1 MTTSKNGK
9 TRRSERLFLLRGGR
23 VALGKEGVSLN
34 KEWLAFEAK
43 SFYNAYLNLEWMNQ
57 SMGGTNFFIPM
68 AVNGSFSIELSIKA
82 ILVHFGI
89 PYDREHNLLALFR
102 LLPVQLQDIFWRYLA
117 YKAPEYAD
125 EKRRHDE
132 LVMISNVFVDWR
144 YGFEGD
150 PAPAFETRF
159 LAAFA
164 NTAIWVMF
172 ALGMDYEIVER
183 SKDKMDKSDEEII
196 DMIDQN
202 RAETMN
208 KILAKVDIKRST

>member
-1 MTTSKNGK
+1 M
-9 TRRSERLFLLRGGR
+9 
-23 VALGKEGVSLN
+23 N
-34 KEWLAFEAK
+34 KEWLAYEAK

-57 SMGGTNFFIPM
+57 NAGGIEFFAPM
-68 AVNGSFSIELSIKA
+68 AVNGAFSIELSIKA
-82 ILVHFGI
+82 ILVHFYI
-89 PYDREHNLLALFR
+89 PYEREHNLLALFR

-125 EKRRHDE
+125 EKRRQDE

-150 PAPAFETRF
+150 HAPAFETRF
-159 LAAFA
+159 LSAFA

-172 ALGMDYEIVER
+172 ALGMDYELVER
-183 SKDKMDKSDEEII
+183 SKDKIDQSDEEIA

-202 RAETMN
+202 RAETM
-208 KILAKVDIKRST
+208 KRILAKVDRKSTT

>member
-1 MTTSKNGK
+1 MNN
-9 TRRSERLFLLRGGR
+9 EC
-23 VALGKEGVSLN
+23 
-34 KEWLAFEAK
+34 LAFEAK

-57 SMGGTNFFIPM
+57 SMGGINFFIPM
-68 AVNGSFSIELSIKA
+68 AVNGAFSIELSLKA

-89 PYDREHNLLALFR
+89 PYEREHNLLALFR
-102 LLPVQLQDIFWRYLA
+102 LLPVQLQDIFWRYVA

-125 EKRRHDE
+125 EKRQQEE

-159 LAAFA
+159 LSAFA

-172 ALGMDYEIVER
+172 ALGMDYELVER
-183 SKDKMDKSDEEII
+183 SKDKVDKSDEEIAE
-196 DMIDQN
+196 MIDQN
-202 RAETMN
+202 RAETM
-208 KILAKVDIKRST
+208 KRILAKVDRKSTS